1 MKILVTG
8 AAGFISSHLIERLIK
23 EGHEVIGIDNFD
35 PFYKREL
42 KISNL
47 KRLEILGRTKFSFIE
62 MDLIDAVRYKS
73 IPKVDTVIHIAAKA
87 GVRPSITSP
96 SDYVSTNIVGTQNL
110 LDWMVENKVTKLLF
124 ASSSSVYGNN
134 SCLPFKET
142 DIVDFPI
149 SPYAYSKKSNEL
161 QIHTFHKLYNI
172 DAICMRF
179 FTVFGPR
186 QRPDLAIRKFV
197 TKILNDEP
205 IEMFGDGST
214 GRDYTFVTDTVEGI
228 FKSLNYI
235 TCNSNIYEVINLG
248 NSSPVKLCEMIDIIY
263 ELTGRKKNVIQ
274 LPMQPGD
281 VDLTYADISKA
292 KSLISYE
299 PQIPFKEGVK
309 LFIEWL
315 KKEEGF

>member
-8 AAGFISSHLIERLIK
+8 AAGFISSHLIERLVK
-23 EGHEVIGIDNFD
+23 EGHEVVGIDNFD

-47 KRLEILGRTKFSFIE
+47 KRLESLGRTKFRFIE
-62 MDLIDAVRYKS
+62 MDLIDVERYES

-87 GVRPSITSP
+87 GVRPSIASP

-134 SCLPFKET
+134 TCVPFKET
-142 DIVDFPI
+142 DVVDFPI

-197 TKILNDEP
+197 TKILNDKP

-235 TCNSNIYEVINLG
+235 TSNSNVYEVINLG
-248 NSSPVKLCEMIDIIY
+248 NSNPVKLCEMINIIY
-263 ELTGRKKNVIQ
+263 ELTGREKNIIQ

-292 KSLISYE
+292 KSLINYE